1 MNLLAHHHSLLC
13 PQVLVTTWWAP
24 FPGFL
29 RGHPVPLCLQRRREG
44 SPHGSFWMGNR
55 GHEQWTTLEGDWVFF
70 PVLERPYFSALER
83 GLMPLNII
91 HLTLL
96 LQLLSHFS
104 HAWPRVCDKNKGWN
118 YAGSLGNVSLCFE
131 TVTCY
136 LLSSKSVQRPVVQNV
151 HMEKKKFP
159 SAEDFCLLTVES
171 IKKKNKKKTKK
182 TFSPS

>member
-29 RGHPVPLCLQRRREG
+29 RGHPVLLCLQRRREV
-44 SPHGSFWMGNR
+44 SPHGSFWTGNR
-55 GHEQWTTLEGDWVFF
+55 GHELWTTLEGDWVFF

-151 HMEKKKFP
+151 HMGKKKKIP
-159 SAEDFCLLTVES
+159 
-171 IKKKNKKKTKK
+171 
-182 TFSPS
+182 FSWGFLSFNSGKH